1 MTCKKAMGIA
11 KEMEE
16 MFGEKI
22 SLNIYGIDS
31 EEARKY
37 DFKSSTNVLF
47 DGQLIPL
54 DTALNK
60 NKMKDFLSEKLS

>member
-22 SLNIYGIDS
+22 NLNIYSIDS
-31 EEARKY
+31 KEARKY

-54 DTALNK
+54 DTALDK